1 MAVIQISKIQVRRGR
16 TGDQKMPTLASGEFG
31 WSVDN
36 QELYIG
42 NGSVE
47 EGAPAIGNTQILT
60 EHSLFEALSKAAS
73 LNYTYK
79 GNNPDIIIQ
88 TGIDSEFPI
97 ERTIQQKL
105 DDNVSILDFGAT
117 DKFDITAEVQ
127 HAIDELYDNT
137 DKDQA
142 ISRKTLKWP
151 AGEYYISQPIRVP
164 SYATLIGDGIDKTVL
179 VSINTTGNTTI
190 FATVND
196 DGETCINNDDALIQ
210 PRNVKISGFT
220 LKHFGASAIEQSKPL
235 MIVDGLKDSEIS
247 NIKFKGLYEKGDA
260 FNLDYN
266 GIDLVSHLTEN
277 CVIKDSIFEDLCA
290 PIVSNWDVKNI
301 RITDNKF
308 VGHQQG
314 ITFATDILG
323 ICPKQW
329 GPRNISIE
337 DNYFEN
343 IEKEAIIAG
352 ANTGTNNHIVS
363 ENNTYVNVGNSLL
376 GDDEPS
382 TSIIKFSSHGN
393 SSINDNF
400 QRLWFAQTAAG
411 ATARQQPV
419 VEGTAQ
425 IRQKFTDRRVL
436 PASTQTQTLVR
447 IPFDG
452 EVTGVDIG
460 YTIQKASISRKG
472 SISVVASNS
481 GVSLRDSY
489 AVAGNNDGDI
499 VFSAELVDTEDLG
512 NNDTLA
518 VKYLNAVGTATCI
531 LNISY
536 YR

>member
-16 TGDQKMPTLASGEFG
+16 TGDQTMPTLASGEFG

-73 LNYTYK
+73 LNYTYE
-79 GNNPDIIIQ
+79 GNNPDVIIQ
-88 TGIDSEFPI
+88 TGIDAEFPV

-127 HAIDELYDNT
+127 HAIDKLYDNT

-151 AGEYYISQPIRVP
+151 AGEYYISVPIKVP

-179 VSINTTGNTTI
+179 VSINTSGNTTI

-196 DGETCINNDDALIQ
+196 DYECGVNNDDVLIQ

-220 LKHFGASAIEQSKPL
+220 LRHTATTVVEESKPL
-235 MIVDGLKDSEIS
+235 MIIDGLKDSIIS
-247 NIKFKGLYEKGDA
+247 EIKFKGDYEKGDA
-260 FNLDYN
+260 FNLDYS
-266 GIDLVSHLTEN
+266 GIDLVGHLTEN
-277 CVIKDSIFEDLCA
+277 CIIEKSIFEDLCA
-290 PIVSNWDVKNI
+290 PVISNWDVKNI
-301 RITDNKF
+301 RFKENKF

-314 ITFATDILG
+314 ITFASDILG
-323 ICPKQW
+323 TCPKQW
-329 GPRNISIE
+329 GPRNVSIE
-337 DNYFEN
+337 DNHFEN

-352 ANTGTNNHIVS
+352 NNTGTNNHIVS
-363 ENNTYVNVGNSLL
+363 ENNTYVNVGNNLL
-376 GDDEPS
+376 GDLQPL
-382 TSIIKFSSHGN
+382 TAILKFESHGN

-400 QRLWFAQTAAG
+400 TRLWTAQTPAG
-411 ATARQQPV
+411 ANSRQRPV
-419 VEGTAQ
+419 IEGTAQ
-425 IRQKFTDRRVL
+425 IRQKFTDRRIL
-436 PASTQTQTLVR
+436 AASTQTQALVR

-452 EVTGVDIG
+452 NVTSVDIG

-472 SISVVASNS
+472 SISVVASND

-489 AVAGNNDGDI
+489 AVSGNNDGDI
-499 VFSAELVDTEDLG
+499 LFSAELIDTEDLG
-512 NNDTLA
+512 NTDTLA

-536 YR
+536 YK